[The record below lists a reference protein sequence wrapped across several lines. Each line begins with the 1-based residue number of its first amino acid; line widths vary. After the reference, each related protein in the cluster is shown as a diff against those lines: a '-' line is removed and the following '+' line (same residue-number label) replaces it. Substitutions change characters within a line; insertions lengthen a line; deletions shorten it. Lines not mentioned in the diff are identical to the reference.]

1 MKRIDLDN
9 LYEALREE
17 QYVVTVPEDTA
28 DKARQAIERML
39 QMS

>member
-17 QYVVTVPEDTA
+17 RHVVTVPEDTA
-28 DKARQAIERML
+28 DKARRAIERML